1 MISGVVGDLTL
12 LNPNIEIATYIL
24 IYSCVFLC
32 TTCTLIHISSCSD
45 PTNGDLASVRIC
57 MCCMCAALKASHV
70 YTCSAYLT
78 DCLSM
83 CINHSPKISLC
94 VVSYY
99 FVWDVSQVYR

>member
-24 IYSCVFLC
+24 IYSCVFLW

-45 PTNGDLASVRIC
+45 PINGDLASVRIC

-70 YTCSAYLT
+70 HTCSAFLT
-78 DCLSM
+78 DCLS
-83 CINHSPKISLC
+83 NVPHSQRSVFASWLF
-94 VVSYY
+94 Y
-99 FVWDVSQVYR
+99 FVWEVSQV